1 MTTQK
6 TISANTEALITQL
19 TDLLN
24 KGNAHVSLDEAL
36 ENIHFDLLGERP
48 AGLPYSI
55 WQLAEHIRIAQWDI
69 LEFSRN
75 ESYVSPEWP
84 DGYWTKEVSPASKE
98 EWQKCVQQIKS
109 DRKTFIELITKSGE
123 DIYRPFA
130 YGTGQSLLKEALVL
144 ADHNSYHAG
153 EIIILRRLLNDWE
166 R

>member
-1 MTTQK
+1 MKIQK
-6 TISANTEALITQL
+6 AISANTEVLITQL
-19 TDLLN
+19 ADLLN

-36 ENIHFDLLGERP
+36 ENINFDLLGERP

-84 DGYWTKEVSPASKE
+84 GGYWTKEASPASKE

-109 DRKTFIELITKSGE
+109 DRETFIELITESGE
-123 DIYRPFA
+123 DIYRPFD

>member
-1 MTTQK
+1 MNTQK
-6 TISANTEALITQL
+6 TISANTEILITQL

-36 ENIHFDLLGERP
+36 EDISFSLLGERP

-84 DGYWTKEVSPASKE
+84 DGYWIKEVSPASKE
-98 EWQKCVQQIKS
+98 EWQKCVHQIKS
-109 DRKTFIELITKSGE
+109 DRQTFIELITKSGE
-123 DIYRPFA
+123 EIYRPFD

-153 EIIILRRLLNDWE
+153 EIIILRRLLNDWGK
-166 R
+166 